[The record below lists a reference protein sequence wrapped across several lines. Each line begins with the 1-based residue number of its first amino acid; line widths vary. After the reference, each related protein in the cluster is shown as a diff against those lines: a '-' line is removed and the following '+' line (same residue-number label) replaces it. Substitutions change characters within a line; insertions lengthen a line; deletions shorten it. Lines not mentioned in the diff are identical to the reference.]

1 MGTDPGI
8 AWARIPELHGHGSQ
22 NYMGTD
28 RGIARWDVPPGMQ
41 GVLAMGMSRNIRRG
55 VALFLLS
62 LLGSIGKGAVNIP
75 CLPEHIRHVSD
86 RAVKEEERGRE
97 IEERPYVGMGL
108 RSGCVGRACRMTA
121 LCVWDCLVAGG
132 YEGDTR

>member
-1 MGTDPGI
+1 MCRRVCKVCLLWQCLGI
-8 AWARIPELHGHGSQ
+8 SVE
-22 NYMGTD
+22 
-28 RGIARWDVPPGMQ
+28 
-41 GVLAMGMSRNIRRG
+41 VLRC
-55 VALFLLS
+55 FLLR

-97 IEERPYVGMGL
+97 IEERSHVGMGL